1 MTTEQRGCI
10 QVVETSKENDVDEA
24 KQRIEHLEQSL
35 KAAIEIHKLE
45 VEALRAESLAEATEK
60 VSGQSPEAGA
70 LESLFVG
77 VGKDLLVERRDVPA
91 FF

>member
-45 VEALRAESLAEATEK
+45 VEALRAKSLAEATEK
-60 VSGQSPEAGA
+60 ETQQRVSSQ
-70 LESLFVG
+70 
-77 VGKDLLVERRDVPA
+77 
-91 FF
+91 